1 MNDERPMTTG
11 DWFFTLLL
19 LSIPLVNVILLI
31 IWACGAGNRNRVTY
45 CRASILWVVVA
56 IVIYAL
62 IIGSSGIFSR
72 L

>member
-31 IWACGAGNRNRVTY
+31 VWACGAGNRNRVTY

-62 IIGSSGIFSR
+62 IIGSSGIFAR